1 MNRRKKAEQLG
12 ATVDV
17 VFRTS
22 ELKREKVC
30 CFVDLPLVRTPFKVS
45 WEGVGG

>member
-1 MNRRKKAEQLG
+1 MNWREKAELLG

-17 VFRTS
+17 VFWTS

-30 CFVDLPLVRTPFKVS
+30 CFVDLPFIRTPFKVS
-45 WEGVGG
+45 SEGVGG